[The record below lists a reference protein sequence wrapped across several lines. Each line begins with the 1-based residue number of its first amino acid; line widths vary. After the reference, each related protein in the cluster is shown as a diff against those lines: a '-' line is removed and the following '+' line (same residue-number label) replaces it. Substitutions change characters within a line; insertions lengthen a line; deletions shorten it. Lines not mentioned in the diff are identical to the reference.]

1 MKSATEFLLNNS
13 VLLLSDVCLNDFGA
27 KSYQAKPLLICR
39 MKNMLLFEKLF
50 LFFNMLSL
58 EEFESYIVIP
68 WMSLFLRKNHL
79 LRCYGS
85 LLNWIEG
92 SFIMFITKIAS
103 KKIGALIH

>member
-58 EEFESYIVIP
+58 EESMDESVLEEK
-68 WMSLFLRKNHL
+68 S
-79 LRCYGS
+79 
-85 LLNWIEG
+85 
-92 SFIMFITKIAS
+92 SFKMLWVSS
-103 KKIGALIH
+103 KLD